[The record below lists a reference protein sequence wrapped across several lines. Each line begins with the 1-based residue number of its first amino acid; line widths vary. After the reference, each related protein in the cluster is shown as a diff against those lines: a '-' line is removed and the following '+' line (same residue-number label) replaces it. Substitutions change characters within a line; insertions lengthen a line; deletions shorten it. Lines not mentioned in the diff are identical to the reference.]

1 MPRPNRR
8 FRALPASAALLAF
21 AALQLPSFGQ
31 NVISV
36 MGGFIHHVEGEVF
49 LENRPLQQTPAEF
62 LHVLDGQR
70 LRTADGRAEL
80 LLTPG
85 GFLRLGPHSEI
96 EMIAAGLGRARLR
109 VTGGSAIVELL
120 SVYDKDSLAV
130 LAGDGEVR
138 FPKAGLY
145 RVNATGPPATLQ
157 VIRGKAVVLSGD
169 SKRDLKGKQE
179 LALSGIDSAAVVK
192 FDPKQKDPLDEW
204 NQTRADTL
212 AKSARNSKADDAR
225 MDRLYREW
233 IDMTLRGPG
242 QTRTSRMPES
252 RPPDPQPRQAPPNP
266 APQGR

>member
-1 MPRPNRR
+1 MPRPNHR
-8 FRALPASAALLAF
+8 FSSFRLAALLAF
-21 AALQLPSFGQ
+21 ATVSPSGFGQ

-49 LENRPLQQTPAEF
+49 LEKRPLQQAPAEF

-96 EMIAAGLGRARLR
+96 EMVSAGFGRARLR
-109 VTGGSAIVELL
+109 VTKGSAIVELL
-120 SVYDKDSLAV
+120 SVYDKDTLAV
-130 LAGDGEVR
+130 LAGEGEVR
-138 FPKAGLY
+138 FPRPGVY
-145 RVNATGPPATLQ
+145 RVNAANPPATLK
-157 VIRGKAVVLSGD
+157 VVRGKAVVLSGEQ
-169 SKRDLKGKQE
+169 KRELKGKQA
-179 LALSGIDSAAVVK
+179 LALSGIDTAVVEK

-204 NQTRADTL
+204 QQARADTL
-212 AKSARNSKADDAR
+212 AKSARSSNGDEER
-225 MDRLYREW
+225 MGRIYREW
-233 IDMTLRGPG
+233 MDMTIRGPG

-252 RPPDPQPRQAPPNP
+252 RMPDPQPRQPPPNP